1 MLKTLLYFCL
11 EQHYSHRMCFS
22 TVFPHR
28 RCICVTNVAFQIS
41 KAKIQQKESRC
52 ERKKKGLFNI
62 QFKKELQQNSR
73 ENMLRKPT
81 INIIS

>member
-52 ERKKKGLFNI
+52 ERKKRVCLTYSS
-62 QFKKELQQNSR
+62 KKNFSKIVERTCSESQPL
-73 ENMLRKPT
+73 T
-81 INIIS
+81 